1 MMEHLTVS
9 DIARKGGQSRSP
21 KKVEAARA
29 NMLRYWERVRA
40 GELTRGKQRKD
51 GRND

>member
-1 MMEHLTVS
+1 MNQHLTIS

-21 KKVEAARA
+21 KKVASARA

-40 GELTRGKQRKD
+40 GELTRGNQRKE
-51 GRND
+51 GEK